1 MLPSSSVHCNS
12 SKCSH
17 VLLHRE
23 HWSRNV
29 DATSNFDHPFY
40 KIFCICA
47 HPFLFLSCHMEK
59 DLFLTKVKPATPDMD
74 FFPTFLLGTSPCH
87 LTASH
92 QNLRP
97 PSFYYLTLFFNMA
110 HFPPIV
116 KTSRHTYNKTKQSFL
131 CIQCTRSTSMRIQS
145 YLCLLYFPQNF
156 RNVLSPFTSTI
167 YSLYSKGACARVK
180 NKLLSLNP
188 KSTF

>member
-97 PSFYYLTLFFNMA
+97 PSFYYLTLCSLTWLIFHPLLKQA
-110 HFPPIV
+110 G
-116 KTSRHTYNKTKQSFL
+116 THTTKQSRAFSVFNVPVQRPWEYNPTYVSFIFHKIL
-131 CIQCTRSTSMRIQS
+131 GTCCHHSLPLYTHSILKGLVLGSKINS
-145 YLCLLYFPQNF
+145 CL
-156 RNVLSPFTSTI
+156 
-167 YSLYSKGACARVK
+167 
-180 NKLLSLNP
+180 
-188 KSTF
+188 